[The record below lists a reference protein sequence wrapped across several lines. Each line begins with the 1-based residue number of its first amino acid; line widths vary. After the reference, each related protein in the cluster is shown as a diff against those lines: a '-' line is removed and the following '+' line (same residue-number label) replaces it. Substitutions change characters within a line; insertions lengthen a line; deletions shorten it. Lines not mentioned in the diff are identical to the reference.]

1 MDAFFL
7 FHPGS
12 SPVSGMRMLSVDVP
26 PHATV
31 RDRTRLR
38 CNYELG
44 GESLYSVKWYKDG
57 SEFYR

>member
-1 MDAFFL
+1 
-7 FHPGS
+7 
-12 SPVSGMRMLSVDVP
+12 MRMLSVDVP